1 MTDFRVN
8 TTEDDPN
15 SFFYVTKLVNLENPG
30 TSIQVLFDAYISQ
43 VNDVRVLF
51 ATGQRVPVDQ
61 TVFIPFPGYG
71 NIGPNGEVL
80 NSALNNGNPD
90 TKTPKSDR
98 LVTKPKAKDFKEFKF
113 TVENLTPFSE
123 FRIKIIG
130 SSTNSSIC
138 PIIRN
143 FRVTALA

>member
-1 MTDFRVN
+1 M
-8 TTEDDPN
+8 
-15 SFFYVTKLVNLENPG
+15 LEF
-30 TSIQVLFDAYISQ
+30 SL
-43 VNDVRVLF
+43 L
-51 ATGQRVPVDQ
+51 GQRVPVDQ
-61 TVFIPFPGYG
+61 TVFIPFPRYG

-143 FRVTALA
+143 FRVTLLINIHPSRR